1 MGAPNPGWSLPFT
14 GVTPNRAL
22 NGLAANTLD
31 WNTIGTHNC
40 RCREYDFTKLVDMFL
55 MISAYP
61 NLKETLRL
69 LPDLF
74 SLHPLGKAALSRMP
88 GASWCFQVKANLRFD
103 FFSWAIFI
111 YVLYELLVPLSSSPH
126 PSKTSICTHHR
137 TPRVPRVTDLKTPPP
152 PSLSCTRHPPTAP
165 RPQNHHVN
173 LPVQGSPSAA
183 GSAQAPPPRFWFN
196 WPQGGPRHLTLF
208 RAHSRRQPALELT
221 FPDCHQLFS
230 RLRLCLVF
238 SLTGSPDPW
247 PVPGTSHTPL
257 LFSFLRPFVLVPSF
271 NPRLHSPRPP
281 LDLLYLHNH
290 DTRNGKPKNLS
301 QSQWIQIFPFFVPT
315 LRLLRKG
322 KKINIP
328 HVN

>member
-196 WPQGGPRHLTLF
+196 WPQGQASDPFQSTFQEATSVGTHIPWLPPAVLSASTLPGL
-208 RAHSRRQPALELT
+208 QPHRVAWSVT
-221 FPDCHQLFS
+221 CAWHVTHTSPLF
-230 RLRLCLVF
+230 
-238 SLTGSPDPW
+238 
-247 PVPGTSHTPL
+247 
-257 LFSFLRPFVLVPSF
+257 
-271 NPRLHSPRPP
+271 
-281 LDLLYLHNH
+281 
-290 DTRNGKPKNLS
+290 LS
-301 QSQWIQIFPFFVPT
+301 QAFCPRTQF
-315 LRLLRKG
+315 
-322 KKINIP
+322 
-328 HVN
+328 